1 MKTIS
6 FAVPCY
12 NSADYMEKC
21 VESLLPC
28 GDDIEIILVDD
39 GSTKDDTPAICDRL
53 VEEHPGIVRAIHKEN
68 GGHGSG
74 VNAGL
79 AAAEGL
85 YYKVV
90 DSDDWLDK
98 QAMDTIMPYLRGQK
112 AQFEQTGTTATDLVI
127 ANYVYEKVYEG
138 THTTIRY
145 TNVFPTDTE
154 FSWSEVG
161 RFNPSQYLLMHSV
174 IYRTEMLRDMGLKL
188 PEHCF
193 YVDNIF
199 VYVPLPHVKTM
210 RYFDVD
216 MYRYFIGREDQSVN
230 EKIML
235 SRIDQQIR
243 ITKVMIDSVDVMAI
257 ENKRLR
263 NYMKNYLS
271 MMMCICSVFLRMEKT
286 DENEAK
292 RADIWAYLRAKD
304 ENLYHDVRHSVLNLA
319 TNIPSDVGRMVGIT
333 GYHIAQKIFKF
344 N

>member
-98 QAMDTIMPYLRGQK
+98 QAMDTIMPYLREQK
-112 AQFEQTGTTATDLVI
+112 AQFEQTGATATDLVI

-145 TNVFPTDTE
+145 TNVFSTDTE

>member
-39 GSTKDDTPAICDRL
+39 GSTKDDTPAICDKL

-98 QAMDTIMPYLRGQK
+98 QAMDTIMPYLREQK
-112 AQFEQTGTTATDLVI
+112 AQFEQTGATATDLVI